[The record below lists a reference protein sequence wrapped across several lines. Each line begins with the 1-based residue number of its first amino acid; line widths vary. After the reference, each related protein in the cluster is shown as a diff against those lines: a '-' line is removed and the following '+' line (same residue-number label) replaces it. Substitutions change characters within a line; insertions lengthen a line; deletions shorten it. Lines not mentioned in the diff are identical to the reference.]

1 MTSTA
6 RQTLLLWPGEQSYT
20 DYDADG
26 IDEYF
31 VELND
36 NERVSTA
43 PATRPMFISANSS
56 AHLGELF
63 GASRRILRSCAV

>member
-6 RQTLLLWPGEQSYT
+6 RQTLLLWPSEQSWSDRDEYGI
-20 DYDADG
+20 DD

-36 NERVSTA
+36 NERVIMI
-43 PATRPMFISANSS
+43 PYDDNDIMIMITRSMIMN
-56 AHLGELF
+56 G
-63 GASRRILRSCAV
+63 